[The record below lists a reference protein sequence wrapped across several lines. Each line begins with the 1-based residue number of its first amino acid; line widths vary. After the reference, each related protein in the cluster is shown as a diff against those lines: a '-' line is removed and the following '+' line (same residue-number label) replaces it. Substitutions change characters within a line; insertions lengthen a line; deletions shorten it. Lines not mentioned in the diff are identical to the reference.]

1 MTFSDF
7 DDKRRDVILF
17 FRRISVGL
25 NTLVWFGIKVLK
37 RYGLTERPN
46 SAGKTYQE
54 RTYFYGQSRPVSKGA
69 GPSANKFSC
78 FIYLCLA
85 FAIALRRKLAASIA
99 RATVFGP
106 AVAAGHRPTTPQSA
120 TLGLHPLIWIST
132 HLPTH
137 EGWMAEL
144 AMLADR

>member
-1 MTFSDF
+1 MSYF
-7 DDKRRDVILF
+7 F

-25 NTLVWFGIKVLK
+25 NTLVWFDIKVK
-37 RYGLTERPN
+37 RYGLTQSDQIRQVKHTRKGHT
-46 SAGKTYQE
+46 S
-54 RTYFYGQSRPVSKGA
+54 RGQSRPVSKGA

-99 RATVFGP
+99 RATDFGP
-106 AVAAGHRPTTPQSA
+106 AVAAGHTTPQSA
-120 TLGLHPLIWIST
+120 TLGLHPVIWIST
-132 HLPTH
+132 HLPTP